1 VRPFGDD
8 SPNPIPIIPVTSH
21 WGTVRS
27 VQSPIYD
34 HIRTIFRSYV
44 KLPYVYIYIYMWP
57 YIYTYYPSIYPIFF
71 SQPPSSGTNLMAWP
85 CYMPPW
91 PRCMCQH
98 GLLGLTGGRQ
108 LPWLVKLGFSM
119 RITVVKI
126 NGDLTSKY
134 ANIMD
139 YSRIYIRIYIYY
151 IYILYIYIIYILYIY
166 TCITPIYLYI
176 YICECITN
184 LTWSWLGLWFY
195 GVPTITGIS
204 EWLALWWSSP
214 SGKLPLLRRF
224 SRIP

>member
-1 VRPFGDD
+1 MIPRIQFPSFQWRRIEAQWGQYNHPYMIIYGPF
-8 SPNPIPIIPVTSH
+8 
-21 WGTVRS
+21 S
-27 VQSPIYD
+27 VAMSNY
-34 HIRTIFRSYV
+34 HM
-44 KLPYVYIYIYMWP
+44 YIYIYMWP

-139 YSRIYIRIYIYY
+139 YSRIYIRIYIFYIYIYIYIYYIYY
-151 IYILYIYIIYILYIY
+151 IYIH
-166 TCITPIYLYI
+166 
-176 YICECITN
+176 
-184 LTWSWLGLWFY
+184 
-195 GVPTITGIS
+195 V
-204 EWLALWWSSP
+204 
-214 SGKLPLLRRF
+214 
-224 SRIP
+224 

>member
-1 VRPFGDD
+1 MRPFGDD

-44 KLPYVYIYIYMWP
+44 KLPYVYIYICDH
-57 YIYTYYPSIYPIFF
+57 IYTHIIHLYTQYFF

-139 YSRIYIRIYIYY
+139 YSRIYIRIYIY
-151 IYILYIYIIYILYIY
+151 IYILYIYMYNTYISV
-166 TCITPIYLYI
+166 YI
-176 YICECITN
+176 YIYAN
-184 LTWSWLGLWFY
+184 
-195 GVPTITGIS
+195 
-204 EWLALWWSSP
+204 A
-214 SGKLPLLRRF
+214 
-224 SRIP
+224 